1 MENNQMN
8 LLGQRKKYG
17 ISSWMKFSLSAFA
30 VILLFQLLFPI
41 DAFADI
47 QSSVNKAGNEAT
59 KLVRNVTAA
68 IGTAI
73 IAGGFLANMMPIME
87 ISQKAKM
94 IIVRAGV
101 SILGI
106 SFAAQLVDWIMSIK

>member
-1 MENNQMN
+1 MN
-8 LLGQRKKYG
+8 VLGQSKKYK
-17 ISSWMKFSLSAFA
+17 ISSWMKFSLSALT

-41 DAFADI
+41 EAFADI
-47 QSSVNKAGNEAT
+47 ESSVNNAGNSIT

-73 IAGGFLANMMPIME
+73 IAGSFLANMMPIME
-87 ISQKAKM
+87 VSQKAKM
-94 IIVRAGV
+94 IIVRAGF

-106 SFAAQLVDWIMSIK
+106 AFAAQLVDWIMSIK

>member
-1 MENNQMN
+1 MN
-8 LLGQRKKYG
+8 LLRPRKKYG
-17 ISSWMKFSLSAFA
+17 VSSWLKFSLSALA
-30 VILLFQLLFPI
+30 VILLMQLLFPI
-41 DAFADI
+41 NGFADI

>member
-1 MENNQMN
+1 MN

>member
-106 SFAAQLVDWIMSIK
+106 SFAAQIVDWIMSIK

>member
-17 ISSWMKFSLSAFA
+17 IFSWMKFSLSAFA

-41 DAFADI
+41 EAFADI
-47 QSSVNKAGNEAT
+47 QSSVNNAGNSIT
-59 KLVRNVTAA
+59 KLVRNITAA

-87 ISQKAKM
+87 VSQKAKM
-94 IIVRAGV
+94 IIIRAGV

>member
-1 MENNQMN
+1 MENNHMN
-8 LLGQRKKYG
+8 CLEKVRNYTKSPWTKVGMSVLGIFLLY
-17 ISSWMKFSLSAFA
+17 
-30 VILLFQLLFPI
+30 QLVFPI
-41 DAFADI
+41 EAFADI
-47 QSSVNKAGNEAT
+47 ESSVNNAGNSIT

-94 IIVRAGV
+94 IIVRAGI

-106 SFAAQLVDWIMSIK
+106 SFAAQLVDWIMAIK

>member
-8 LLGQRKKYG
+8 LLGKGKKYWN
-17 ISSWMKFSLSAFA
+17 SSWVKFSLSALA
-30 VILLFQLLFPI
+30 IILLFQLLFPI

>member
-1 MENNQMN
+1 MKKNQMN
-8 LLGQRKKYG
+8 HLEKWIK
-17 ISSWMKFSLSAFA
+17 ISVGAFA
-30 VILLFQLLFPI
+30 IVILVQFFFPI

-47 QSSVNKAGNEAT
+47 QSSVNNAGNSIT
-59 KLVRNVTAA
+59 KLVRNITAA

-87 ISQKAKM
+87 VSQKAKM
-94 IIVRAGV
+94 IIIRAGV

>member
-1 MENNQMN
+1 MN

-17 ISSWMKFSLSAFA
+17 ISSWMKCSLSALA

-41 DAFADI
+41 EAFADI
-47 QSSVNKAGNEAT
+47 QSSVNNAGNSIT

-68 IGTAI
+68 VGTAI
-73 IAGGFLANMMPIME
+73 IAGGFLANMLPIIE
-87 ISQKAKM
+87 VSQKAKM
-94 IIVRAGV
+94 VIIRAGV

-106 SFAAQLVDWIMSIK
+106 SFASQLVDWIMSIK

>member
-1 MENNQMN
+1 MN

-68 IGTAI
+68 IGTAV
-73 IAGGFLANMMPIME
+73 IASAFLANMLPIIE

-94 IIVRAGV
+94 VIIRAGF

-106 SFAAQLVDWIMSIK
+106 SFASQIVDWVMSIK

>member
-47 QSSVNKAGNEAT
+47 QSSVNEAGNEAT

-106 SFAAQLVDWIMSIK
+106 SFAAQIVDWIMSIK

>member
-17 ISSWMKFSLSAFA
+17 VSSWMKFSLSALA
-30 VILLFQLLFPI
+30 VILLMQLLFPV
-41 DAFADI
+41 DGFADI
-47 QSSVNKAGNEAT
+47 QSSVNNAGNSIT
-59 KLVRNVTAA
+59 KLVRNITAA

-94 IIVRAGV
+94 IIIRAGA

>member
-8 LLGQRKKYG
+8 LLGQRKTYG
-17 ISSWMKFSLSAFA
+17 ISSWMKFSLSALA

>member
-17 ISSWMKFSLSAFA
+17 ISSWMKFSLSALA

-41 DAFADI
+41 EAFADI
-47 QSSVNKAGNEAT
+47 QSSVNHAGDSIT
-59 KLVRNVTAA
+59 KLVRNITAG

-73 IAGGFLANMMPIME
+73 IAGGFLANMMPIIE

-94 IIVRAGV
+94 IIIRAGV

-106 SFAAQLVDWIMSIK
+106 SFASQIVDWIMAIK

>member
-17 ISSWMKFSLSAFA
+17 ISSWMTFSLSALA
-30 VILLFQLLFPI
+30 VILLFQLVFPME
-41 DAFADI
+41 AFADI
-47 QSSVNKAGNEAT
+47 QSSVNHAGDSIT
-59 KLVRNVTAA
+59 KLVRNITAA
-68 IGTAI
+68 VGTAV
-73 IAGGFLANMMPIME
+73 IASAFLANMLPIIE

-94 IIVRAGV
+94 VIIRAGF

-106 SFAAQLVDWIMSIK
+106 SFASQIVDWVMSIK

>member
-8 LLGQRKKYG
+8 LLEKRKKYG
-17 ISSWMKFSLSAFA
+17 ISSWMKFSLSALT
-30 VILLFQLLFPI
+30 VILLIQLLFPTE
-41 DAFADI
+41 AFADI
-47 QSSVNKAGNEAT
+47 QSSVNNAGNSIT

-68 IGTAI
+68 VGTAI
-73 IAGGFLANMMPIME
+73 IAGGFFANMLPIIE

-94 IIVRAGV
+94 VIVRAGV

-106 SFAAQLVDWIMSIK
+106 SFASQIVDWVMSIK

>member
-1 MENNQMN
+1 MN
-8 LLGQRKKYG
+8 LLGQRKTYG
-17 ISSWMKFSLSAFA
+17 ISSWMKFSLSALA

>member
-30 VILLFQLLFPI
+30 VILLFQLVLPME
-41 DAFADI
+41 AFADI
-47 QSSVNKAGNEAT
+47 QSSVNNTSNSIT
-59 KLVRNVTAA
+59 KLVRNITAA

-73 IAGGFLANMMPIME
+73 IAGGFLANMMPIIE

-94 IIVRAGV
+94 IIIRAGV

-106 SFAAQLVDWIMSIK
+106 SFASQIVDWIMAIK

>member
-8 LLGQRKKYG
+8 LLGQRKTYG
-17 ISSWMKFSLSAFA
+17 ISSWMKLSLSALAF
-30 VILLFQLLFPI
+30 ILLFQLVFPME
-41 DAFADI
+41 AFADI
-47 QSSVNKAGNEAT
+47 QSSVNHAGNSIT
-59 KLVRNVTAA
+59 KLVRNITAA

-87 ISQKAKM
+87 VSQKAKM
-94 IIVRAGV
+94 IIIRAGV

>member
-1 MENNQMN
+1 MKKNQMN
-8 LLGQRKKYG
+8 HIEKWIK
-17 ISSWMKFSLSAFA
+17 ISVGAF
-30 VILLFQLLFPI
+30 VILFLVQLFFPTY
-41 DAFADI
+41 ALADI
-47 QSSVNKAGNEAT
+47 QSSVNNAGNSIT

-87 ISQKAKM
+87 VSQKAKM
-94 IIVRAGV
+94 IIIRAGV

-106 SFAAQLVDWIMSIK
+106 SFAAQLVDWIMAIK

>member
-1 MENNQMN
+1 MN
-8 LLGQRKKYG
+8 HIEKWIK
-17 ISSWMKFSLSAFA
+17 ISVGAF
-30 VILLFQLLFPI
+30 VILFLVQLFFPTY
-41 DAFADI
+41 ALADI
-47 QSSVNKAGNEAT
+47 ESSVNHAGNSIT

-87 ISQKAKM
+87 VSQKAKM
-94 IIVRAGV
+94 IIIRAGI

-106 SFAAQLVDWIMSIK
+106 SFAAQLVDWIMAIK

>member
-1 MENNQMN
+1 MN

-106 SFAAQLVDWIMSIK
+106 SFAAQIVDWIMSIK